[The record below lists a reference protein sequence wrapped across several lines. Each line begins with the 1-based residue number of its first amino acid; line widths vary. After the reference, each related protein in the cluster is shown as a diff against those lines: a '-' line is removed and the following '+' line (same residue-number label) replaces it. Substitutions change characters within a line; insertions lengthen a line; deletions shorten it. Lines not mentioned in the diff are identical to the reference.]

1 MNKPRFNGTPVASLD
16 SLSAMLGIERK
27 RLDWIVKSV
36 SMSYKQFKVETGK
49 NKKERQIFEPKRSL
63 KGIQKKINK
72 EIFEKIDYPHYLHG
86 ALSGRDYISNAAV
99 HTRKRTVIC
108 LDITNFYPSISKKDV
123 CSIFKNLMRFSP
135 DVSLCLT
142 ELVTLNNKVPQGGCC
157 SSYIANLLFFNSEY
171 NIYNRLKSMGLSY
184 SRLLDDITISS
195 DKDLSSEEK
204 TKVIKLVHGMV
215 NQYRLSINESKTT
228 IEHSKNSSSKL
239 SVTGLWV
246 KHGVPK
252 LTKENRRYIRYLVY
266 ICKKQG
272 AYERHTKEYHDLWN
286 RCSGK
291 VAQMSRLGHVQA
303 VELRAILSEIMP
315 VYDDYKISKLKLM
328 AKHYLNK
335 FTPPLTDDQIR
346 KIDRMLYDFD
356 IVGRTNKNLAKLY
369 RRKLVALL
377 PDR

>member
-1 MNKPRFNGTPVASLD
+1 
-16 SLSAMLGIERK
+16 
-27 RLDWIVKSV
+27 
-36 SMSYKQFKVETGK
+36 
-49 NKKERQIFEPKRSL
+49 
-63 KGIQKKINK
+63 
-72 EIFEKIDYPHYLHG
+72 
-86 ALSGRDYISNAAV
+86 
-99 HTRKRTVIC
+99 
-108 LDITNFYPSISKKDV
+108 
-123 CSIFKNLMRFSP
+123 MRFSP

-171 NIYNRLKSMGLSY
+171 NLYNRLKSMGLSY

-195 DKDLSSEEK
+195 DKELSSEEK

-228 IEHSKNSSSKL
+228 IEHSKDSSSKL

>member
-135 DVSLCLT
+135 EVSLCLT
-142 ELVTLNNKVPQGGCC
+142 ELVTLNDKVPQGGCC

-171 NIYNRLKSMGLSY
+171 NLYNRLKSMGLSY

-195 DKDLSSEEK
+195 
-204 TKVIKLVHGMV
+204 
-215 NQYRLSINESKTT
+215 
-228 IEHSKNSSSKL
+228 
-239 SVTGLWV
+239 
-246 KHGVPK
+246 
-252 LTKENRRYIRYLVY
+252 
-266 ICKKQG
+266 
-272 AYERHTKEYHDLWN
+272 
-286 RCSGK
+286 
-291 VAQMSRLGHVQA
+291 
-303 VELRAILSEIMP
+303 
-315 VYDDYKISKLKLM
+315 
-328 AKHYLNK
+328 
-335 FTPPLTDDQIR
+335 
-346 KIDRMLYDFD
+346 
-356 IVGRTNKNLAKLY
+356 
-369 RRKLVALL
+369 
-377 PDR
+377 